1 MRRECQLNDEV
12 KEMRDFSKYY
22 FEIEKN
28 YGKKTAEATES
39 FYSIYTDRIY
49 EWLAGLWDKN
59 VGGFYY
65 SNSARDNEP
74 YFPDIESTS
83 QAFNFLHSEG
93 IVDRFDGFPKAMKD
107 KAVKFIAFC
116 QDPEDGYFYHEGWGK
131 NISTSRRTRD
141 MGKGLSV
148 ISGFGGSPLYPT
160 AYERISEAA
169 AKGTTEAENTTVP
182 EHLRSKEALKKYMDE
197 LDLNGLKT
205 PGASYGCGSR
215 IGQQFAEIKAAGLG
229 DFCIDYLNS
238 KQYENGLWEKDI
250 TYGSTNGL
258 MKISGAYRTMKRE
271 LPHVENAFNAAIEI
285 ALLDSKV
292 GGLVDVYNPPFIMLN
307 LFELMEA
314 LGQNDIME
322 RCKKRLAEKASELL
336 EIARKKVLLFSE
348 PDGAF
353 SYCIGHPAV
362 YSQGQPVCVP
372 NLPESD
378 VNANSLAQGARTM
391 TLKAL
396 GIANAPLFGEADAKK
411 FFELAGEA

>member
-1 MRRECQLNDEV
+1 M
-12 KEMRDFSKYY
+12 KDFSELYKKVTED
-22 FEIEKN
+22 FDS
-28 YGKKTAEATES
+28 KTAEAVES
-39 FYSIYTDRIY
+39 FHAIYTDRIY
-49 EWLAGLWDKN
+49 EWLAGLWDGE

-74 YFPDIESTS
+74 YFPDIESTA
-83 QAFNFLHSEG
+83 QALNFLHSEG
-93 IVDRFDGFPKAMKD
+93 IVDKFDGYPTRMKD

-116 QDPEDGYFYHEGWGK
+116 QDPEDGYFYHKGWGK

-148 ISGFGGSPLYPT
+148 IHGFGAKALYPT
-160 AYERISEAA
+160 AYERIAA
-169 AKGTTEAENTTVP
+169 AASAGTTEAENTTVP
-182 EHLRSKEALKKYMDE
+182 EHLRSEAALKKYLDE

-238 KQYENGLWEKDI
+238 KQYENGLWEKDV

-258 MKISGAYRTMKRE
+258 MKISGAYCAMKRE
-271 LPHVENAFNAAIEI
+271 LPHVENAFNAAIDI
-285 ALLDSKV
+285 AVLDTKI

-307 LFELMEA
+307 LFSLMRD
-314 LGQNDIME
+314 LGQDDIMA
-322 RCKKRLAEKASELL
+322 RCKARLKENAAKMI
-336 EIARKKVLLFSE
+336 EIARKKVLLFAE

-353 SYCIGHPAV
+353 SYCIGHPASH
-362 YSQGQPVCVP
+362 SQGQPVCIP

-391 TLKAL
+391 TFTAL
-396 GIANAPLFGEADAKK
+396 GIPNVPIFNKQDAER
-411 FFELAGEA
+411 FFELAGESYD

>member
-1 MRRECQLNDEV
+1 
-12 KEMRDFSKYY
+12 MRDFSKFYL
-22 FEIEKN
+22 EIEKSH
-28 YGKKTAEATES
+28 GKKVAEAIES

-49 EWLAGLWDKN
+49 EWLGGLWDKE

-65 SNSARDNEP
+65 SVSARDNEP

-116 QDPEDGYFYHEGWGK
+116 QDPEDGYFYHKGWGK

-141 MGKGLSV
+141 MGKGLTV
-148 ISGFGGSPLYPT
+148 IRGFGGSPLYPT
-160 AYERISEAA
+160 AYERLAA
-169 AKGTTEAENTTVP
+169 AASAGTTEAENSTVP

-238 KQYENGLWEKDI
+238 KQYDNGLWEKDV
-250 TYGSTNGL
+250 TYGSINGL
-258 MKISGAYRTMKRE
+258 MKISGAYCAMGRE
-271 LPHVENAFNAAIEI
+271 LPHVENAFNAAIDI
-285 ALLDSKV
+285 AVLDTRID
-292 GGLVDVYNPPFIMLN
+292 GLVSVYNPPFIMLN
-307 LFELMEA
+307 LFDVMTKV
-314 LGQNDIME
+314 GQTDIME
-322 RCKKRLAEKASELL
+322 RCKKRLLEKAPEIL
-336 EIARKKVLLFSE
+336 EIAKKKVMLFSE

-362 YSQGQPVCVP
+362 CSQGQPVCVP

-391 TLKAL
+391 TLTAL
-396 GIANAPLFGEADAKK
+396 GIRNEKLFDEKDAKK
-411 FFELAGEA
+411 FFEICGEG